1 MGFLRTLNRKFKKM
15 FDGQVEAYEEGNC
28 LFLTGELE
36 RWSDVVLAGTVAVNK
51 NPYVGLVND
60 IECTGEK
67 AMPVRKPR
75 IEDSAI
81 EWEEP
86 DVLIIGGGVIGCSIA
101 RELSRYKLSVL
112 LVEKE
117 HDVAMQTSGRN
128 DGMVHS
134 GIDLRKGTLKYK
146 YTRLGNPMFNKVCA
160 ELGVDFDRSGQYICF
175 AQRLWEPFMFLSLLY
190 WKWLGIKGVKVI
202 KGDEL
207 RSREPSLDPN
217 IRSALFFP
225 ETGVLCPFDLTVAY
239 AENAVQN
246 GVSIVFN
253 AMVKDMVTED
263 GVIRSVE
270 TSRGTVRPKVVVNAA
285 GVFCDDIAEMAGD
298 RFYSVHPRKGTNA
311 ILDKKYSDD
320 LVQTA
325 VSSLGTASPKK
336 KHTKGGGVIRTI
348 DGNVLVGPDA
358 VETIHK
364 EDFTTNSFSL
374 RETFKAHSRT
384 CPQLNED
391 QIISYFSGIR
401 AATYEE
407 DFVVC
412 KGKYVANMVH
422 AAGIQSPGLTAAPA
436 ISVDVAQMVLELFGG
451 ENSIGVNPDFDP
463 IRTAP
468 PRPAYMD
475 DDARSELIES
485 NPDYGIIICRC
496 EEISK
501 GEIINA
507 LRRNVRCDSVDGV
520 KRRVR
525 AGMGRCQGGFCG
537 PLVLEIIAAERRIS
551 QHSVKKSGSGS
562 EPLFGSTKSL
572 IKKRADALDA
582 IPEITVDTE
591 TERRIIENARLIRAA
606 EAAAKRK
613 DDDDDGYE

>member
-1 MGFLRTLNRKFKKM
+1 
-15 FDGQVEAYEEGNC
+15 
-28 LFLTGELE
+28 
-36 RWSDVVLAGTVAVNK
+36 
-51 NPYVGLVND
+51 
-60 IECTGEK
+60 
-67 AMPVRKPR
+67 
-75 IEDSAI
+75 
-81 EWEEP
+81 
-86 DVLIIGGGVIGCSIA
+86 
-101 RELSRYKLSVL
+101 
-112 LVEKE
+112 
-117 HDVAMQTSGRN
+117 
-128 DGMVHS
+128 
-134 GIDLRKGTLKYK
+134 
-146 YTRLGNPMFNKVCA
+146 
-160 ELGVDFDRSGQYICF
+160 
-175 AQRLWEPFMFLSLLY
+175 MFLSLLY

-207 RSREPSLDPN
+207 KRREPSLDPN

-225 ETGVLCPFDLTVAY
+225 DTGVLCPFDLTIAY

-253 AMVKDMVTED
+253 AMVKGMVVEN
-263 GVIRSVE
+263 GVIKSVE
-270 TSRGTVRPKVVVNAA
+270 TNRGVVRPKVVVNAA

-298 RFYSVHPRKGTNA
+298 RFYSIHPRKGTTA
-311 ILDKKYSDD
+311 ILDKKYSDE

-348 DGNVLVGPDA
+348 DGNTLVGPDA
-358 VETIHK
+358 IETIHR
-364 EDFTTNSFSL
+364 EDFTTNTYSIKD
-374 RETFKAHSRT
+374 TFKAHSRT
-384 CPQLNED
+384 CPALNED

-436 ISVDVAQMVLELFGG
+436 ISVEVTQMVLDLFGG
-451 ENSIGVNPDFDP
+451 ENSIGENPDFDP
-463 IRTAP
+463 KRTAS

-475 DDARSELIES
+475 DETRSALIES

-496 EEISK
+496 EEVSK
-501 GEIINA
+501 GEILNA
-507 LRRNVRCDSVDGV
+507 LRRNVRCDTLDGV

-537 PLVLEIIAAERRIS
+537 PQVLEIIAAEKRVS

-562 EPLFGSTKSL
+562 ELLYGSTKSL
-572 IKKRADALDA
+572 LKKKIDAEDA

-613 DDDDDGYE
+613 DDDDNDYE